1 MSGNTI
7 AVKRDMFIIPQEI
20 AYKGPNSKA
29 VIQKPVVQKIKEIA
43 KIGFGILLSIGLFA
57 INPGISF
64 VSFVIGIAFSKAIEK
79 AVLRIQAFMIKY
91 KWPVIVGSVLMAG
104 LVLPVFIATGTVIW
118 NLYTGSYLSIKAQDQ
133 LKKRED

>member
-7 AVKRDMFIIPQEI
+7 AVKRDMLIIPQEF
-20 AYKGPNSKA
+20 AYKGPDSKA
-29 VIQKPVVQKIKEIA
+29 AIQKPVVQKVKEIA
-43 KIGFGILLSIGLFA
+43 KIGFGILLSVGLFA

-118 NLYTGSYLSIKAQDQ
+118 NLYTGSYLSLKAQDQ
-133 LKKRED
+133 LKKREN

>member
-20 AYKGPNSKA
+20 AYKGSDSKA

-118 NLYTGSYLSIKAQDQ
+118 NLYTGSYLSLKAQDQ